1 MPTCSGLVSP
11 RKGHLVGHTPLI
23 MQLTCS
29 NCGARYAVDPLAI
42 GPTGRTVQCVRCSH
56 RWFQKPDAPPVGA
69 PPSEAPPAPAVT
81 APDIVIRPSTP
92 GAGLP
97 ALTTP
102 APAKKRN
109 WGTWIAYAIVL
120 VVLLGGAGYAYRDQ
134 IKARLP
140 ASWRAML
147 HLDVANP
154 TANPSR
160 VARAHLGIDMSTTK
174 IDLIDG
180 RYVVL
185 GELINTGTAPGS
197 TRSLK
202 LVFRAGEQVL
212 AERAM
217 PLVEGPIAPGARRSF
232 SLPLDEPPSGATN
245 IVPTVD

>member
-1 MPTCSGLVSP
+1 VSP
-11 RKGHLVGHTPLI
+11 RKGHLVGQTPLI

-29 NCGARYAVDPLAI
+29 NCGARYAVDSMAI

-56 RWFQKPDAPPVGA
+56 RWFQKPDVPPVSDS
-69 PPSEAPPAPAVT
+69 PSEAPPVPAVT

-102 APAKKRN
+102 APAKTRN

-140 ASWRAML
+140 ASWRALL
-147 HLDVANP
+147 HLD
-154 TANPSR
+154 TANAKQ
-160 VARAHLGIDMSTTK
+160 VTRAHLGIDMSTTK

-197 TRSLK
+197 TRRLK

-217 PLVEGPIAPGARRSF
+217 PLVEGPIAPGARQSF

>member
-1 MPTCSGLVSP
+1 M
-11 RKGHLVGHTPLI
+11 GHTPLI

-56 RWFQKPDAPPVGA
+56 RWFQKPDAPPASA
-69 PPSEAPPAPAVT
+69 PPSKASPAPAVT

-102 APAKKRN
+102 APARKRN

-140 ASWRAML
+140 ASWRAIL
-147 HLDVANP
+147 HLDAANP

-160 VARAHLGIDMSTTK
+160 AARAHLGIDMSTTK

-197 TRSLK
+197 TRRLK

-217 PLVEGPIAPGARRSF
+217 PLIEGPIAPGARRSF

>member
-1 MPTCSGLVSP
+1 
-11 RKGHLVGHTPLI
+11 VGHPPLI

-29 NCGARYAVDPLAI
+29 NCGARYAVDPAAI

-56 RWFQKPDAPPVGA
+56 RWFQKSDSPPVA
-69 PPSEAPPAPAVT
+69 DT
-81 APDIVIRPSTP
+81 APESRSAPSTPSVPDVVIRPSTP

-102 APAKKRN
+102 PPPKRKIN

-140 ASWRAML
+140 ASWRALL
-147 HLDVANP
+147 HLDAASARQHATQVE
-154 TANPSR
+154 
-160 VARAHLGIDMSTTK
+160 RAHVGIDMATTK
-174 IDLIDG
+174 IDLVDG

-185 GELINTGTAPGS
+185 GELVNTGTAPGS
-197 TRSLK
+197 TRQLK
-202 LVFRAGEQVL
+202 VVFRAGEQVL

-245 IVPTVD
+245 VVPTVD

>member
-1 MPTCSGLVSP
+1 M
-11 RKGHLVGHTPLI
+11 
-23 MQLTCS
+23 
-29 NCGARYAVDPLAI
+29 AI
-42 GPTGRTVQCVRCSH
+42 GPTGRTVECVRCSH
-56 RWFQKPDAPPVGA
+56 RWFQKPAAPPVTET
-69 PPSEAPPAPAVT
+69 PSEAPPAPAVT
-81 APDIVIRPSTP
+81 APDIVIRPSPP

-102 APAKKRN
+102 PPPNKRN

-140 ASWRAML
+140 ASWRALL
-147 HLDVANP
+147 HLDA
-154 TANPSR
+154 
-160 VARAHLGIDMSTTK
+160 ARATPKAPQVAQAHVGIDMATTK

-197 TRSLK
+197 TRRLK

-232 SLPLDEPPSGATN
+232 SLSLDEPPSGATN

>member
-1 MPTCSGLVSP
+1 M
-11 RKGHLVGHTPLI
+11 GHPPLI

-29 NCGARYAVDPLAI
+29 NCGARYAVDPVAI

-56 RWFQKPDAPPVGA
+56 RWFQKPASPPVAEPAPQAPPAAPPV
-69 PPSEAPPAPAVT
+69 
-81 APDIVIRPSTP
+81 PDVVIRPSTP

-102 APAKKRN
+102 PSKRKTN

-134 IKARLP
+134 IKAKLP
-140 ASWRAML
+140 ASWRALL
-147 HLDVANP
+147 HLDAKNAKQN
-154 TANPSR
+154 TTQ
-160 VARAHLGIDMSTTK
+160 VARAHVGIDLATTK
-174 IDLIDG
+174 IDLVNG
-180 RYVVL
+180 RYVVA
-185 GELINTGTAPGS
+185 GDLINTGTAPGS
-197 TRSLK
+197 TRQLK
-202 LVFRAGEQVL
+202 VVFRAGEQVL

-232 SLPLDEPPSGATN
+232 SLPIDEPPSGATN

>member
-1 MPTCSGLVSP
+1 M
-11 RKGHLVGHTPLI
+11 GHPPLI

-56 RWFQKPDAPPVGA
+56 RWFQKPAPPPVTETV
-69 PPSEAPPAPAVT
+69 PEAQPAPAAPP

-102 APAKKRN
+102 PPKRKTN

-140 ASWRAML
+140 ASWRALL
-147 HLDVANP
+147 HLDAASANQNA
-154 TANPSR
+154 TQ
-160 VARAHLGIDMSTTK
+160 VARAHVGIDMATTK

-180 RYVVL
+180 RYVVA
-185 GELINTGTAPGS
+185 GELINTGNAPGS
-197 TRSLK
+197 TRRLK
-202 LVFRAGEQVL
+202 LVFRAGDQVL

-217 PLVEGPIAPGARRSF
+217 PLVEGPIPPGARRSF

>member
-1 MPTCSGLVSP
+1 M
-11 RKGHLVGHTPLI
+11 GHPPLI

-42 GPTGRTVQCVRCSH
+42 GPAGRTVQCVRCSH
-56 RWFQKPDAPPVGA
+56 RWFQRAASPSVAEPTPEGKPAPAAPPV
-69 PPSEAPPAPAVT
+69 
-81 APDIVIRPSTP
+81 PDVVIRPSTP

-97 ALTTP
+97 AL
-102 APAKKRN
+102 
-109 WGTWIAYAIVL
+109 TWIAYAIVL

-140 ASWRAML
+140 AAWRTLL
-147 HLDVANP
+147 HLDAANARQNA
-154 TANPSR
+154 TQ
-160 VARAHLGIDMSTTK
+160 VARAHVGIDMATTR

-180 RYVVL
+180 RYVVA

-197 TRSLK
+197 TRQLK

-212 AERAM
+212 AERAL
-217 PLVEGPIAPGARRSF
+217 PLVAGPIAPGARRSF

>member
-1 MPTCSGLVSP
+1 
-11 RKGHLVGHTPLI
+11 

-29 NCGARYAVDPLAI
+29 NCGARYAVDPVAI

-56 RWFQKPDAPPVGA
+56 RWFQKPDAPP
-69 PPSEAPPAPAVT
+69 PPDTPPEAQPAPA
-81 APDIVIRPSTP
+81 APAVPDVVIRPSTP

-102 APAKKRN
+102 PPKRKTN

-120 VVLLGGAGYAYRDQ
+120 IVLLGGAGYAYRDQ

-140 ASWRAML
+140 ASWRAIL
-147 HLDVANP
+147 HLD
-154 TANPSR
+154 TARAAPDAPR
-160 VARAHLGIDMSTTK
+160 MARAHVGLDMATTK

-197 TRSLK
+197 TQRLK
-202 LVFRAGEQVL
+202 VVFRAGEQVL

-217 PLVEGPIAPGARRSF
+217 PLIEGPIQPGARRSF

>member
-1 MPTCSGLVSP
+1 MGQ
-11 RKGHLVGHTPLI
+11 TPLI

-29 NCGARYAVDPLAI
+29 NCGARYAVDPMAI
-42 GPTGRTVQCVRCSH
+42 GPAGRTVQCVRCSH
-56 RWFQKPDAPPVGA
+56 RWFQKPDLPPAAETDSVTEAAAEAQPAPAAPPV
-69 PPSEAPPAPAVT
+69 
-81 APDIVIRPSTP
+81 PDVVIRPSTP

-102 APAKKRN
+102 PPKRSTN

-140 ASWRAML
+140 ASWRALL
-147 HLDVANP
+147 HLDAASAKQNA
-154 TANPSR
+154 TQ
-160 VARAHLGIDMSTTK
+160 VARAHVGIDMATTK

-197 TRSLK
+197 TRRLK
-202 LVFRAGEQVL
+202 LVFRAGDQVL

-217 PLVEGPIAPGARRSF
+217 PLVEGPIPPGARRSF

>member
-1 MPTCSGLVSP
+1 
-11 RKGHLVGHTPLI
+11 VGHPPLI

-29 NCGARYAVDPLAI
+29 NCGARYAVDPAAI

-56 RWFQKPDAPPVGA
+56 RWFQKAESRPAA
-69 PPSEAPPAPAVT
+69 ETSSAAPADIV
-81 APDIVIRPSTP
+81 PDIVIRPTTP

-97 ALTTP
+97 ALTTSPP
-102 APAKKRN
+102 ARKRN
-109 WGTWIAYAIVL
+109 WGAWIAYAIVL
-120 VVLLGGAGYAYRDQ
+120 VVLLGGAGYAYREQ
-134 IKARLP
+134 IKSRLP

-147 HLDVANP
+147 HLD
-154 TANPSR
+154 TARAMPAAPHG
-160 VARAHLGIDMSTTK
+160 ARAHLGIDMATTR

-197 TRSLK
+197 TRRLK

-217 PLVEGPIAPGARRSF
+217 PLVEGPISPGARMRF

>member
-1 MPTCSGLVSP
+1 M
-11 RKGHLVGHTPLI
+11 GHPPLLI

-29 NCGARYAVDPLAI
+29 NCGARYAVDPVAI

-56 RWFQKPDAPPVGA
+56 RWFQKPDSPPVVKSA
-69 PPSEAPPAPAVT
+69 PEAQPAPT
-81 APDIVIRPSTP
+81 PAPVPDVVIRPSTP

-102 APAKKRN
+102 PPQKRN

-120 VVLLGGAGYAYRDQ
+120 IVLLGGAGYAYRDQ
-134 IKARLP
+134 IKARMP
-140 ASWRAML
+140 ASWRTLL
-147 HLDVANP
+147 HLDAAN
-154 TANPSR
+154 TKQNASQ
-160 VARAHLGIDMSTTK
+160 VARAHVGIDMATTK

-180 RYVVL
+180 RYVVA

-197 TRSLK
+197 TRRLK

-217 PLVEGPIAPGARRSF
+217 PLIEGPIPPGARRSF

>member
-1 MPTCSGLVSP
+1 M
-11 RKGHLVGHTPLI
+11 GHTPLI

-56 RWFQKPDAPPVGA
+56 RWFQKPDAPPASA
-69 PPSEAPPAPAVT
+69 PPSKASPAPAVT

-102 APAKKRN
+102 APARKRN

-140 ASWRAML
+140 ASWRAIL
-147 HLDVANP
+147 HLDAANP
-154 TANPSR
+154 TTNPSR
-160 VARAHLGIDMSTTK
+160 AARAHLGIDMSTTK

-197 TRSLK
+197 TRRLK
-202 LVFRAGEQVL
+202 LVFRAGKQVL

-217 PLVEGPIAPGARRSF
+217 PLIEGPIAPGARRSF

>member
-56 RWFQKPDAPPVGA
+56 RWFQKPDVPPVGE

-97 ALTTP
+97 ALTTS

-232 SLPLDEPPSGATN
+232 SLQLDEPPSGATN

>member
-1 MPTCSGLVSP
+1 MGQP
-11 RKGHLVGHTPLI
+11 PLI

-29 NCGARYAVDPLAI
+29 NCGARYAVDPVAI

-56 RWFQKPDAPPVGA
+56 RWFQKPDSPPVAEPAPQAAPAAPPV
-69 PPSEAPPAPAVT
+69 
-81 APDIVIRPSTP
+81 PDVVIRPSIP

-102 APAKKRN
+102 PPKRKSN

-134 IKARLP
+134 IKAKLP
-140 ASWRAML
+140 ASWRALL
-147 HLDVANP
+147 HLDAKNAKQN
-154 TANPSR
+154 TTQ
-160 VARAHLGIDMSTTK
+160 VARAHVGIDMATTK
-174 IDLIDG
+174 IDLVDG
-180 RYVVL
+180 RYVVA
-185 GELINTGTAPGS
+185 GELINTGNAPGS
-197 TRSLK
+197 TRQLK
-202 LVFRAGEQVL
+202 VVFRAGEQVL

-232 SLPLDEPPSGATN
+232 SLPIDEPPSGATN

>member
-56 RWFQKPDAPPVGA
+56 RWFQKPDAPPVGES
-69 PPSEAPPAPAVT
+69 PSEAPPAPAVT

-102 APAKKRN
+102 AAAKRRN

>member
-1 MPTCSGLVSP
+1 M
-11 RKGHLVGHTPLI
+11 GHPPLI

-56 RWFQKPDAPPVGA
+56 RWFQKPDAPLAAATLSGA
-69 PPSEAPPAPAVT
+69 TPTPATAV
-81 APDIVIRPSTP
+81 PDIVIRPSPP

-102 APAKKRN
+102 PPSRKRN
-109 WGTWIAYAIVL
+109 WGAWIAYAIVL

-140 ASWRAML
+140 ASWRTML
-147 HLDVANP
+147 HLDAAHATP
-154 TANPSR
+154 APSR
-160 VARAHLGIDMSTTK
+160 VARAHVGIDMATTK

-197 TRSLK
+197 TRRLK

-232 SLPLDEPPSGATN
+232 TLPLDEPPSGATN

>member
-1 MPTCSGLVSP
+1 M
-11 RKGHLVGHTPLI
+11 GHPPLI

-56 RWFQKPDAPPVGA
+56 RWFQKPDALPA
-69 PPSEAPPAPAVT
+69 AATASDSTPAPAT
-81 APDIVIRPSTP
+81 AVPDIVIRPSPP

-102 APAKKRN
+102 PAPKKRN
-109 WGTWIAYAIVL
+109 WGAWIAYAIVL

-140 ASWRAML
+140 ASWRTML
-147 HLDVANP
+147 HLDAANA
-154 TANPSR
+154 TQNATQI
-160 VARAHLGIDMSTTK
+160 ARARVGIDMATTK

-180 RYVVL
+180 RYVVA

-197 TRSLK
+197 TRRLK

-232 SLPLDEPPSGATN
+232 TLPLEEPPSGATN

>member
-1 MPTCSGLVSP
+1 MGQP
-11 RKGHLVGHTPLI
+11 PLI

-29 NCGARYAVDPLAI
+29 NCGARYAVDPVAI

-56 RWFQKPDAPPVGA
+56 RWFQKPDSPPIA
-69 PPSEAPPAPAVT
+69 EPTPEPPPAPPAPPV
-81 APDIVIRPSTP
+81 PDVVIRPSTP

-102 APAKKRN
+102 PPKRKTN

-134 IKARLP
+134 IKAKLP
-140 ASWRAML
+140 ASWRALL
-147 HLDVANP
+147 HLDAANAKQKA
-154 TANPSR
+154 TQ
-160 VARAHLGIDMSTTK
+160 VARAHVGIDMATTK
-174 IDLIDG
+174 IDLVDG
-180 RYVVL
+180 RYVVA

-197 TRSLK
+197 TRQLK
-202 LVFRAGEQVL
+202 VVFRAGEQVL
-212 AERAM
+212 AERAV
-217 PLVEGPIAPGARRSF
+217 PLIEGPIAPGARRSF

>member
-1 MPTCSGLVSP
+1 M
-11 RKGHLVGHTPLI
+11 GHTPLI

-56 RWFQKPDAPPVGA
+56 RWFQKPDVPPPVSES
-69 PPSEAPPAPAVT
+69 PSEAAPAPAVT

-102 APAKKRN
+102 APTKRN

-140 ASWRAML
+140 ASWRALL
-147 HLDVANP
+147 HSDAANAKQV
-154 TANPSR
+154 T
-160 VARAHLGIDMSTTK
+160 RAHLGIDMSTTK

-197 TRSLK
+197 TRRLK

>member
-1 MPTCSGLVSP
+1 M
-11 RKGHLVGHTPLI
+11 GHTPLI

-56 RWFQKPDAPPVGA
+56 RWFQKPDVPPVSES
-69 PPSEAPPAPAVT
+69 PSEEPSPPAVT

-102 APAKKRN
+102 APTKRN

-140 ASWRAML
+140 ASWRALL
-147 HLDVANP
+147 HLDAAN
-154 TANPSR
+154 AKQVR
-160 VARAHLGIDMSTTK
+160 RAHLGIDMSTTK

-197 TRSLK
+197 TRRLK

>member
-1 MPTCSGLVSP
+1 M
-11 RKGHLVGHTPLI
+11 GHTPLI

-56 RWFQKPDAPPVGA
+56 RWFQKPDVPPA
-69 PPSEAPPAPAVT
+69 SESPSEAPPAPAVT

-97 ALTTP
+97 ALTKP
-102 APAKKRN
+102 APARKRN

-140 ASWRAML
+140 ASWRALL
-147 HLDVANP
+147 HLDAANP

-160 VARAHLGIDMSTTK
+160 AARAHLGIDMSTTK

-197 TRSLK
+197 TRRLK

>member
-1 MPTCSGLVSP
+1 VSP

-56 RWFQKPDAPPVGA
+56 RWFQKPDAPPVGES
-69 PPSEAPPAPAVT
+69 PSEAPPAPAVT

>member
-1 MPTCSGLVSP
+1 M
-11 RKGHLVGHTPLI
+11 GHPPLI

-56 RWFQKPDAPPVGA
+56 RWFQKPDAPPVVE
-69 PPSEAPPAPAVT
+69 SSSDAPAVT
-81 APDIVIRPSTP
+81 VPDIVIRPTTP

-102 APAKKRN
+102 PPTRKRN
-109 WGTWIAYAIVL
+109 WGAWIAYTIVL
-120 VVLLGGAGYAYRDQ
+120 VVLLGAAGYAYRDQ

-140 ASWRAML
+140 ASWRTML
-147 HLDVANP
+147 HLEAAHATP
-154 TANPSR
+154 ASSR
-160 VARAHLGIDMSTTK
+160 TARAHVGIDMATTK

-197 TRSLK
+197 TRRLK

>member
-1 MPTCSGLVSP
+1 M
-11 RKGHLVGHTPLI
+11 GHTPLI

-56 RWFQKPDAPPVGA
+56 RWFQKPDVPPPVSES
-69 PPSEAPPAPAVT
+69 PSEAAPAPAVT

-140 ASWRAML
+140 ASWRALL
-147 HLDVANP
+147 HLDAANAKQV
-154 TANPSR
+154 T
-160 VARAHLGIDMSTTK
+160 RAHLGIDMSTTK

-197 TRSLK
+197 TRRLK